1 MVFEFLRNAGAFIV
15 ALGILVAVHEWGH
28 YYVARLCGVY
38 VKRFSIG
45 FGKPL
50 WRKQDSNGTEFV
62 VAAIPLGGYVRMLD
76 ERVDD
81 VPAELSSQAF
91 NRQSVAKRMAIIAA
105 GPGVNFI
112 FAAIALYAMFLIGI
126 STVKPVIGDIAPQS
140 IAANAGLAA
149 GDEIIQVGSRH
160 TPDWEAVNFELISH
174 VGDSS
179 MAVTVKNAN
188 GVTQQRELLIDGWNF
203 DSDSESPLRSVG
215 ITPFTPAA
223 TLNVAFV
230 GEGSAAK
237 SAGVQVGDT
246 IVALNGET
254 VADWQSLVAFVKDN
268 PGEHVTLSVN
278 RAGQTY
284 DLSATI
290 GRRDTPEGQDGYL
303 GVSPYAEA
311 WPEGYVFTHQYGVFE
326 ALGKAVDK
334 TWRLMTLII
343 EMIGKLVTG
352 DVSVKN
358 LSGPISI
365 AQGAGSSAG
374 YGLVYFLSFLAL
386 ISVNLGI
393 VNLLPLPMLDG
404 GHLMYFTI
412 EWLTGKPVSE
422 EIQEWGFKIGAMLL
436 FTIMS
441 IAIFN
446 DITRLS

>member
-1 MVFEFLRNAGAFIV
+1 MFEFLRNAGAFII

-45 FGKPL
+45 FGKPI
-50 WRKQDSNGTEFV
+50 WSKVDKHGTEFAL
-62 VAAIPLGGYVRMLD
+62 AAIPLGGYVRMLD
-76 ERVDD
+76 ERVDE
-81 VPAELSSQAF
+81 VPPEMASQAF
-91 NRQSVAKRMAIIAA
+91 NNKSVGKRMAIIAA

-112 FAAIALYAMFLIGI
+112 FVAIALYVMFLIGI
-126 STVKPVIGDIAPQS
+126 STIKPVIGEVSPDS
-140 IAANAGLAA
+140 IAAKAGLA
-149 GDEIIQVGSRH
+149 GNMEIIAVGSRE
-160 TPDWEAVNFELISH
+160 TPDWEAVNLELMSYI
-174 VGDSS
+174 GQQS
-179 MAVTVKNAN
+179 MPVTVVSQSDSAR
-188 GVTQQRELLIDGWNF
+188 QRVLDIAGWNF
-203 DSDSESPLRSVG
+203 DPDSESPLRSLG
-215 ITPFTPAA
+215 ISPFRPGA
-223 TLNVAFV
+223 TLTVAYV
-230 GEGSAAK
+230 AEQTAA
-237 SAGVQVGDT
+237 SQAGLQQNDE
-246 IVALNGET
+246 IVALDGQPVTAWE
-254 VADWQSLVAFVKDN
+254 DLVAQIKN
-268 PGEHVTLSVN
+268 RPGEQVEIRVN

-303 GVSPYAEA
+303 GVSPFAEP
-311 WPEGYVFTHQYGVFE
+311 WPEGYVFTHQYGLLE
-326 ALGKAVDK
+326 AVGKAVDK
-334 TWRLMTLII
+334 TWRLMTLSV
-343 EMIGKLVTG
+343 EMIGKLITG

-358 LSGPISI
+358 LSGPIAI
-365 AQGAGSSAG
+365 AQGAGNSAG

-412 EWLTGKPVSE
+412 EWITGRPVPE
-422 EIQEWGFKIGAMLL
+422 EVQEWGFRIGAMLL

>member
-1 MVFEFLRNAGAFIV
+1 MFEFLRNAGAFII

-45 FGKPL
+45 FGKPI
-50 WRKQDSNGTEFV
+50 WSKVDKHGTEFAL
-62 VAAIPLGGYVRMLD
+62 AAIPLGGYVRMLD
-76 ERVDD
+76 ERVDE
-81 VPAELSSQAF
+81 VPPELASQAF
-91 NRQSVAKRMAIIAA
+91 NNKSVGKRMAIIAA

-112 FAAIALYAMFLIGI
+112 FAAIALYVMFLIGI
-126 STVKPVIGDIAPQS
+126 STIKPVIGEVSPDS
-140 IAANAGLAA
+140 IAAKAGLA
-149 GDEIIQVGSRH
+149 GNMEIIAVGSRE
-160 TPDWEAVNFELISH
+160 TPDWEAVNLELMSYI
-174 VGDSS
+174 GQQS
-179 MAVTVKNAN
+179 MPVTVVSQSDSAR
-188 GVTQQRELLIDGWNF
+188 QRVLDIAGWNF
-203 DSDSESPLRSVG
+203 DPDSESPLRSLG
-215 ITPFTPAA
+215 ISPFRPGA
-223 TLNVAFV
+223 TLTVAYV
-230 GEGSAAK
+230 AEQTAA
-237 SAGVQVGDT
+237 SQAGLQQNDE
-246 IVALNGET
+246 IVALDGQPVTAWE
-254 VADWQSLVAFVKDN
+254 DLVAQIKN
-268 PGEHVTLSVN
+268 RPGEQVEIRVN

-326 ALGKAVDK
+326 AMGKAVDK
-334 TWRLMTLII
+334 TWRLMTLSI